1 MEHLILLVQLII
13 LLIMQLNDVE
23 IDFPNQVST
32 RVQK

>member
-23 IDFPNQVST
+23 IDLPNQVST